1 METWFVII
9 TTICLLALFKS
20 LFNLLCNSEQKGKKY
35 KLPLPPGPT
44 PMPIIGVLSWVGK
57 TLPEFEVIFRS
68 LFSKYGPI
76 ISLSFGSTPTILIAN
91 GTVAHEALVQNSI
104 IFANRV
110 KPGITVK
117 IMTSDQHTVSFAN
130 GPTWRL
136 LRRNM
141 ASFFHPSRLRY
152 YSRIRRR
159 VLRTLLDR
167 LKAHSQSQVGPN
179 VSSVEVIT
187 HFQITIFSILAFMCY
202 GEKINEKSITQME
215 KVTREMIECGSR
227 FQILDLWPLLGKTL
241 LYHRWK
247 EFLSMRKDLEDSI
260 LPHIRAQI
268 QAKDNQR
275 NLKEAKD
282 CHGKD
287 LPRYVDTLLELELEE
302 EEGRALTEDEM
313 VNLCNEFTAAGSF
326 STSIVLQWVMAYIVK
341 YPEIQQKVF
350 KEIKNVVG
358 EAAEEVTEE
367 DLPNL
372 QYLRAVI
379 LEGLRRHPAGNF
391 ALPRSI
397 NEEVEVAGYT
407 LPKGSSVNFMVSEV
421 GWDPKVW
428 DEPLKF
434 KPERFLAKE
443 LGGSGDEA
451 FDIKGNREIK
461 MMPFGAGRRICP
473 GYTLG
478 MLHLEY
484 FVSNLVL
491 KFQWKAVE
499 GDDIDLTEKHVEPF
513 VLMKHPLR
521 AQISSR
527 TQKWERCL

>member
-1 METWFVII
+1 M
-9 TTICLLALFKS
+9 
-20 LFNLLCNSEQKGKKY
+20 
-35 KLPLPPGPT
+35 
-44 PMPIIGVLSWVGK
+44 
-57 TLPEFEVIFRS
+57 
-68 LFSKYGPI
+68 
-76 ISLSFGSTPTILIAN
+76 
-91 GTVAHEALVQNSI
+91 
-104 IFANRV
+104 
-110 KPGITVK
+110 
-117 IMTSDQHTVSFAN
+117 
-130 GPTWRL
+130 
-136 LRRNM
+136 
-141 ASFFHPSRLRY
+141 
-152 YSRIRRR
+152 
-159 VLRTLLDR
+159 
-167 LKAHSQSQVGPN
+167 GPN
-179 VSSVEVIT
+179 VSSVEVIR

-202 GEKINEKSITQME
+202 GEKISEKSITRME
-215 KVTREMIECGSR
+215 KATREMIECGSR

-241 LYHRWK
+241 LYHRWN

-282 CHGKD
+282 CNGKD

-341 YPEIQQKVF
+341 YPDIQQKVF
-350 KEIKNVVG
+350 EEIKNVVG

-443 LGGSGDEA
+443 LGGSGDEE

-461 MMPFGAGRRICP
+461 MIPFGAGRRICP
-473 GYTLG
+473 GYALG

>member
-20 LFNLLCNSEQKGKKY
+20 LFNLLCNSEQKGKNN

-44 PMPIIGVLSWVGK
+44 PIPIIGVLSWVGK
-57 TLPEFEVIFRS
+57 GLPEFEVIFRS

-130 GPTWRL
+130 GPNWRL

-159 VLRTLLDR
+159 VLRTLIDR
-167 LKAHSQSQVGPN
+167 LKTDSQSHAGPKFG
-179 VSSVEVIT
+179 SVEVT
-187 HFQITIFSILAFMCY
+187 RHFQITIFSTLAFMCY
-202 GEKINEKSITQME
+202 GENIDEKSITQME
-215 KVTREMIECGSR
+215 KATREMIECGSR

-275 NLKEAKD
+275 NLKEEKD
-282 CHGKD
+282 CNGKD
-287 LPRYVDTLLELELEE
+287 LPKYVDTLLELELEE

-313 VNLCNEFTAAGSF
+313 VFE
-326 STSIVLQWVMAYIVK
+326 
-341 YPEIQQKVF
+341 
-350 KEIKNVVG
+350 EIKNVVG

-407 LPKGSSVNFMVSEV
+407 LPKGASINFMVSEV

-428 DEPLKF
+428 DEPMKF

-473 GYTLG
+473 GYSLG

-527 TQKWERCL
+527 TQK